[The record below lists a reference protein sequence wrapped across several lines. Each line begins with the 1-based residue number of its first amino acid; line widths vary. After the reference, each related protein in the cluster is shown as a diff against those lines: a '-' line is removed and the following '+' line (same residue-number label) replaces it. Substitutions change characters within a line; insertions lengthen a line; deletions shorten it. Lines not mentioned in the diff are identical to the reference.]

1 MCESA
6 PAGLAPRTD
15 GSTEAA
21 PTVRARL
28 AEAVLRLRQPRW
40 SRRPRPAAEA
50 TSHYTRRPRHRP
62 TRRPRRR
69 QRHRSTRRAWLRS
82 SAASTTPTIDLR
94 QARRRR
100 HRTGRVGKF
109 LDQGPRLA
117 PAKRRRRRAG
127 DDVRA
132 ARASFVII
140 AGEPNPSP
148 PLQHVEEQLFFV
160 RGGFFT
166 CAASRSEFSTVV
178 PRHRRDGCGL
188 VRFARLD
195 VRRGLRRT
203 RAGARVENAPVA

>member
-1 MCESA
+1 MFILVLVQKQSGTTG
-6 PAGLAPRTD
+6 PADHRRETFRNERGALHAIDATD
-15 GSTEAA
+15 
-21 PTVRARL
+21 
-28 AEAVLRLRQPRW
+28 
-40 SRRPRPAAEA
+40 
-50 TSHYTRRPRHRP
+50 
-62 TRRPRRR
+62 
-69 QRHRSTRRAWLRS
+69 
-82 SAASTTPTIDLR
+82 STTSP
-94 QARRRR
+94 RR

-166 CAASRSEFSTVV
+166 SAASRSKFSNIQ
-178 PRHRRDGCGL
+178 RRSAAPS
-188 VRFARLD
+188 RRLWAGPFCSS
-195 VRRGLRRT
+195 RRPSRSASHESGR
-203 RAGARVENAPVA
+203 